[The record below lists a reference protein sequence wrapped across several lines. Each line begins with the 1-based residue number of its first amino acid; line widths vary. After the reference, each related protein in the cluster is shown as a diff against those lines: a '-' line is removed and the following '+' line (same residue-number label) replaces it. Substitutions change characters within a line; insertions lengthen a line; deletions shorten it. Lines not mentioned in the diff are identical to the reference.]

1 MDQAQTTKPQD
12 SRDRRAEIR
21 SVSCDCRSRIIG
33 TFLKPSEKQGKS
45 RNIQEDFLQRP
56 QCEQPLQMSFPA
68 HSAQLGPSKTG

>member
-21 SVSCDCRSRIIG
+21 SVSCDCRSCIIG
-33 TFLKPSEKQGKS
+33 KFLNLSEKHGKN
-45 RNIQEDFLQRP
+45 RNIQEDFSQSP

-68 HSAQLGPSKTG
+68 HSAQLEPSKTG